1 MLRAITLS
9 TTASVFALLSADVAF
24 AQNEYHL
31 FNPKPADELRPLA
44 ADRPDA
50 TESPI
55 TVDPGHVQIE
65 FSFVDYSTDND
76 LGSDDTAWSIFDTNL
91 KLGLTE
97 NVDLQFI
104 FAAYTEQRSNPTGG
118 PSSTVNG
125 FGDVTLRTKINLWG
139 NAGGETAFGIMPFI
153 KITVETELSNGK
165 VEGGFIAMMGWDV
178 GETWGLGFQGE
189 IDLVYDDGDSE
200 YDAEFLHTVVLG
212 VDLIDPLGGYV
223 EYVGILSTD
232 ADVRYQALA
241 SFGLTYEVNAN
252 LVFDIGAQVGPNE
265 DANDLNLFTGMTIR
279 S

>member
-1 MLRAITLS
+1 MFRSIPFSSAVGVI
-9 TTASVFALLSADVAF
+9 ALLATDVTF
-24 AQNEYHL
+24 AQSEYHL

-65 FSFVDYSTDND
+65 LSFVDYSTDND
-76 LGSDDTAWSIFDTNL
+76 LGEDVTTWNFADTNI

-97 NVDLQFI
+97 NVDLQFM
-104 FAAYTEQRSNPTGG
+104 FAAYTEQRSNPSGA
-118 PSSTVNG
+118 PSRTING
-125 FGDVTLRTKINLWG
+125 FGDVTLRMKVNLWG
-139 NAGGETAFGIMPFI
+139 NDGGETAFGIMPFI
-153 KITVETELSNGK
+153 KIPVETELSNGK
-165 VEGGFIAMMGWDV
+165 VEGGFIAMMSWDV

-189 IDLVYDDGDSE
+189 IDTVYDDADSE
-200 YDAEFLHTVVLG
+200 YDVEFLHTVVLG
-212 VDLIDPLGGYV
+212 VDLVGPLGGYV

-252 LVFDIGAQVGPNE
+252 LVFDIGTQVGLNE
-265 DANDLNLFTGMTIR
+265 DANDLNIFTGMTIR
-279 S
+279 F